1 MNNYILYA
9 MKIKINDLIRILVK
23 LSFIETNLKNKRETK
38 IL

>member
-23 LSFIETNLKNKRETK
+23 LSFMETNLKNKRETK